1 MYVHLLVHVLCC
13 REKYTY
19 DNFCG
24 VTDAD
29 DGMSSCDA
37 ELLQLST
44 TFISQSVFLF
54 CFLFVWFFFF
64 WGEGVLPS
72 LSYGVQPILSW
83 LHALKLCMLYVQQC
97 YVFREG
103 EKDGQIASQTS
114 SD

>member
-44 TFISQSVFLF
+44 TFISQSVFFVLF
-54 CFLFVWFFFF
+54 FVCLVFFFGGKGCFLVYHMVCNPF
-64 WGEGVLPS
+64 
-72 LSYGVQPILSW
+72 
-83 LHALKLCMLYVQQC
+83 
-97 YVFREG
+97 
-103 EKDGQIASQTS
+103 
-114 SD
+114 

>member
-54 CFLFVWFFFF
+54 CFLFVFFVFF
-64 WGEGVLPS
+64 GGRGCFFLFNESVPTGTFFLVFLKWRSVLVHQYQS
-72 LSYGVQPILSW
+72 LSRDQSTVS
-83 LHALKLCMLYVQQC
+83 
-97 YVFREG
+97 
-103 EKDGQIASQTS
+103 AS
-114 SD
+114 